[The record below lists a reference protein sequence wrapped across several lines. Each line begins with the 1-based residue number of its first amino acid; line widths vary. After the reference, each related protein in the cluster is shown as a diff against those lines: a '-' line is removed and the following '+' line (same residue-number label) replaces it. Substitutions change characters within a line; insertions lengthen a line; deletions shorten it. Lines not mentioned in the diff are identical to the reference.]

1 MKIAKIDYALLREKI
16 QKEYGTLKKFSEEV
30 GICTM
35 SLWRKLN
42 GKTDFTSSEILS
54 IAELLGIE
62 INEIPMYFLNQS
74 N

>member
-42 GKTDFTSSEILS
+42 GKF
-54 IAELLGIE
+54 
-62 INEIPMYFLNQS
+62 NNC
-74 N
+74 